1 MIPSFENRHSLGG
14 KACPMGGGGGG
25 SSTST
30 QATSTSTSNLDK
42 RMVLDNGAFGVSSD
56 GGSVGLST
64 TSNTSTSMSD
74 SRSYTDKSTSNSGNS
89 TSMTD
94 ARNFADNSTTNTVD
108 STSVAAGRDIA
119 LTGINSNSN
128 NFDHLLA
135 TADHLITQS
144 QATLQGS
151 SDLTKSLAGT
161 AAGAYADAA
170 NQASG
175 NKQLILAA
183 MAVVGVVAFS
193 SLRK

>member
-14 KACPMGGGGGG
+14 KACPMGGGGGGG

-56 GGSVGLST
+56 GGSVSLRTDT
-64 TSNTSTSMSD
+64 TTN
-74 SRSYTDKSTSNSGNS
+74 

-94 ARNFADNSTTNTVD
+94 ARNFADNSTTNTQTVD

-119 LTGINSNSN
+119 LTSINSNSN

-151 SDLTKSLAGT
+151 TDLTKSLAGT